1 MKLSDVKTFRDLCT
15 SLFVLEFEPE
25 RKTKSR
31 AQLIKE
37 LEPGLN
43 ALFGMPKKKRART
56 KKGRYKADDSKT
68 KDINEAYE

>member
-1 MKLSDVKTFRDLCT
+1 MAI
-15 SLFVLEFEPE
+15 
-25 RKTKSR
+25 SR
-31 AQLIKE
+31 AQLVKE